1 MKSFFFIVFLFSGS
15 IIFAQNSSFQQSNNI
30 KLNEAFKIQEHN
42 CQLIEQLLIA
52 NLSNLKKAAKTTE
65 PVKSTFYKE
74 LCELYKNFK
83 TANNNFDISGLIP
96 EDNESIQNFY
106 NVKLAKIDSLYKLR
120 DTSIPINVI
129 TENTTDIL
137 KNGQISKEIL
147 DTYKEP
153 MYEDCKD
160 LNLTSGESCVSYLF
174 RKFTSRSYRIPE
186 FRFTEQGV
194 QVKLYMQLI
203 LNRNGEIKPTHIIRS
218 SNYFE
223 FDMEAISVVNKF
235 SEKYKF
241 TPAMSGNRVVRVM
254 YACPVIISVVGT
266 N

>member
-1 MKSFFFIVFLFSGS
+1 MKNFFFIAFFFSGT
-15 IIFAQNSSFQQSNNI
+15 ILFAQNSDFQQSNNV

-42 CQLIEQLLIA
+42 CYLIEQLLIA
-52 NLSNLKKAAKTTE
+52 NLSNLKKAATTTE
-65 PVKSTFYKE
+65 PVKSAFYKE
-74 LCELYKNFK
+74 LCEFYKSFK
-83 TANNNFDISGLIP
+83 TANHNFNISGLTP
-96 EDNESIQNFY
+96 KDNESIQNFY

-129 TENTTDIL
+129 TENTEDIL

-153 MYEDCKD
+153 MHEDCKD

-174 RKFTSRSYRIPE
+174 RKFTSRSYQIPE

-194 QVKLYMQLI
+194 QIKLFMKLI
-203 LNRNGEIKPTHIIRS
+203 IDRNGEINLTHIIKS

-223 FDMEAISVVNKF
+223 FDMEAISVANRF

-241 TPAMSGNRVVRVM
+241 TPAISGNRVVRVM
-254 YACPVIISVVGT
+254 YACPVIISVTGI